1 VGRAPLLRSTAD
13 ASLKNCT
20 IADKPRFRLTAP
32 IPSEND
38 LHEAVAEALDRLLM
52 PPARWTTF
60 PAGHVPLPARYAV
73 KLARLGLKRNW
84 PDILVLH
91 CGATHGIELKRPGE
105 RLSIARWIV
114 NRRTGARRYVEG
126 QREEF
131 PRLEAAGM
139 RVAVCETVVAVLD
152 ALAGWGVPL
161 RGRITA

>member
-1 VGRAPLLRSTAD
+1 MPRAGIAARS
-13 ASLKNCT
+13 
-20 IADKPRFRLTAP
+20 PPFRLTAP
-32 IPSEND
+32 VPPEDD
-38 LHEAVAEALDRLLM
+38 LHAAVAEALDRLLM

-73 KLARLGLKRNW
+73 KLLRLGLKRNW
-84 PDILVLH
+84 PDIIVLH
-91 CGATHGIELKRPGE
+91 RNIYGIELKRPGE

-139 RVAVCETVVAVLD
+139 RIAVCETVVGVLD
-152 ALAGWGVPL
+152 ALAAWQVPL
-161 RGRITA
+161 RGRVAA